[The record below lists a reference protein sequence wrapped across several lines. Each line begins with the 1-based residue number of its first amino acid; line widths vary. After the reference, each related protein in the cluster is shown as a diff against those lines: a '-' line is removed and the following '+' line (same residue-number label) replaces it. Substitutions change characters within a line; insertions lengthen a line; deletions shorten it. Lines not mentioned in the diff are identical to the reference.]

1 MPDPVVVVGGG
12 IAGIQAAT
20 DLAEMGIPVYLI
32 EKSPSLGGRMAQLD
46 KTFPTNDCSTCIL
59 APKITSCYN
68 HDNVTTYTMTELINV
83 EGEPGNFR
91 VRLKKRPRYVNEE
104 KCTGCGD
111 CLDKCPVSIPDE
123 YNMEMSEY
131 GAIHK
136 YQPQAVPNVA
146 AIDPERCLK
155 LTKDKCGV
163 CEKVCNFDAVEYEQ
177 KEKKFIVQA
186 ASIVYA
192 AGYEGFAGDLVS
204 EYGYKDQDNVV
215 TSLEY
220 ERILNAAGPTDG
232 HIVRPTDGEEAR
244 RIAFIH
250 CSGSRDRRT
259 DKNYCS
265 SVCCTYS
272 IKHAL
277 ITKEHLKD
285 TEVDLYYMDIRTFG
299 KGFERYY
306 NRAQETEGVNFI
318 RSRVSEIEAGSQPGD
333 LKLKVTDGDNG
344 FAEEEYDLVVL
355 ASGLAPTQ
363 EVTDTLQKLKV
374 RTNKYGFIDID
385 EFNPLSTSRKGIFG
399 CGAVNGPRDI
409 PESVM
414 DASGAAALAGQHA
427 VLDVNDMGVESAG
440 EQEYR
445 VTQNERT
452 RVGVFVCHCGTN
464 IAGVIDVDEVAR
476 RAREIPFVEHA
487 EDVKYLC
494 SSDSQELIG
503 DRIEEHN
510 LNRIVVA
517 SCTPRTHEPLF
528 MDAIAEAGLN
538 PYLLEMTNIRDQGS
552 WVHKEEPEKA
562 TWKAYE
568 LVRAG
573 VARVKNA
580 LPLERGE
587 VDNIARALIVG
598 GGAAGLTAALELG
611 KLGFPVSLVER
622 ETELGG
628 HASKLE
634 HSLEGR
640 PVQPHLERLIKE
652 VREHELIDIY
662 AGHEIKDISGF
673 VGNYKLELIPPI
685 PEEAKKEDDLLEIEG
700 GVVIVATG
708 GQEFEPEEYSY
719 RDSDRVITQL
729 ELEEGL
735 GQPNGLPGEAEELEE
750 IYMIQC
756 VGSREEDRPYCS
768 RICCSQALRNAV
780 NLKERNPEAEIT
792 ILYREMRSYGYYED
806 LYRQARDLGINFS
819 RYEVENKPR
828 VTAEDNGRVSLQYEE
843 PLSGREITAEP
854 DLLVLAAAILPRD
867 DNLELSQMLKTP
879 LNEDNFFLE
888 AHVKLRPVD
897 SATDGIFLAGLSHGP
912 KNYSESLAQSRAA
925 AGRAASI
932 LAREYLLTQA
942 TVAEVDEELCIA
954 CGDCER
960 VCAYK
965 AIEVNE
971 EEDVAEVNRVLCKGC
986 GNCTGV
992 CRPHAVDLHGFMN
1005 QQIIDEIETLLAEDD
1020 SELAKSGGV

>member
-68 HDNVTTYTMTELINV
+68 HENVTTYTMTELINV

-91 VRLKKRPRYVNEE
+91 VRLKKRPRYVDEE

-111 CLDKCPVSIPDE
+111 CLDKCPVSISDE
-123 YNMEMSEY
+123 YNMGMSEY

-146 AIDPERCLK
+146 AIDASECLK
-155 LTKDKCGV
+155 INEDKCGV
-163 CEKVCNFDAVEYEQ
+163 CEKICNFDAIEYKQ
-177 KEKKFIVQA
+177 KEKKFVVQA
-186 ASIVYA
+186 ASIIYA
-192 AGYEGFAGDLVS
+192 AGYEGFSGDLVS
-204 EYGYKDQDNVV
+204 DYGYKKHPNVV

-232 HIVRPTDGEEAR
+232 HVIRQTDGEEVEN
-244 RIAFIH
+244 IAFIH

-277 ITKEHLKD
+277 ITKEHIKD
-285 TEVDLYYMDIRTFG
+285 VNVDLYYMDIRTFG

-318 RSRVSEIEAGSQPGD
+318 RSRVSEIEPGSNPGD
-333 LKLKVTDGDNG
+333 LKLKATDDDNG
-344 FAEEEYDLVVL
+344 YCEQEYDMVVL
-355 ASGLAPTQ
+355 ASGLEPTQ
-363 EVTDTLQKLKV
+363 QVTDSLQKLKV
-374 RTNKYGFIDID
+374 RTNKYGFVDMD
-385 EFNPLSTSRKGIFG
+385 EFNPLSTSRPGIFG
-399 CGAVNGPRDI
+399 CGVVNGPRDI

-427 VLDVNDMGVESAG
+427 VLDVKDMGVEAAG
-440 EQEYR
+440 DQEFR

-464 IAGVIDVDEVAR
+464 IAGVIDVEEVKEKA
-476 RAREIPFVEHA
+476 AGIPFVEHA

-494 SSDSQELIG
+494 SSDSQDLIG
-503 DRIEEHN
+503 ERIKEHN

-562 TWKAYE
+562 TWKAFE
-568 LVRAG
+568 LIRAG

-587 VDNIARALIVG
+587 VDNIARALVVG
-598 GGAAGLTAALELG
+598 GGAAGLNAARELAN
-611 KLGFPVSLVER
+611 LGFPVSLVER
-622 ETELGG
+622 EEELGG
-628 HASKLE
+628 HATSLK

-640 PVQPHLERLIKE
+640 PVKPHLDRLIAE
-652 VREHELIDIY
+652 VKGHELIDIY
-662 AGHEIKDISGF
+662 AGHEIKDITGF
-673 VGNYKLELIPPI
+673 VGNYKLELIPPV
-685 PEEAKKEDDLLEIEG
+685 PKEVRSDKDLVEIEG

-708 GQEFEPEEYSY
+708 GQEFEPLEYSY
-719 RDSDRVITQL
+719 QDSEQVITQL
-729 ELEEGL
+729 ELEE
-735 GQPNGLPGEAEELEE
+735 ELSSENQSLVRDDCEE

-780 NLKERNPEAEIT
+780 HIKENHPDKDIT

-806 LYRQARDLGINFS
+806 LYRKARDLGINFS
-819 RYEVENKPR
+819 RYEVDNKP
-828 VTAEDNGRVSLQYEE
+828 EVSRKGDELTLKYEE
-843 PLSGREITAEP
+843 PLSGKMITAKP
-854 DLLVLAAAILPRD
+854 DLLVLAAAILPRE
-867 DNLELSQMLKTP
+867 DNLTLSQMLKTP
-879 LNEDNFFLE
+879 LNEDQFFLE

-897 SATDGIFLAGLSHGP
+897 SATDGIFLAGLAHGP
-912 KNYSESLAQSRAA
+912 KNLSETLAQSRAA

-932 LAREYLLTQA
+932 LSKEYLLTQA

-971 EEDVAEVNRVLCKGC
+971 EENVAEVNRVLCKGC

-992 CRPHAVDLHGFMN
+992 CRPHAVDLNGFLN
-1005 QQIIDEIETLLAEDD
+1005 QQIIDEIETLLAKDD
-1020 SELAKSGGV
+1020 SEFAKTGGV